1 MQRRYE
7 GLRKRLFQKVRRAVV
22 KIGSAVLTD
31 KEGRLDLETF
41 DDIARSIHFA
51 RKKGIEC
58 VIVTSGAIAAGAGI
72 LGLKEKPK
80 TIPQKQAAA
89 ACGQG
94 LLMQTYESFFGKYNL
109 KVAQIL
115 LTHEDLRDR
124 KRYINAKNT
133 LFTLF
138 KYGVIPIINE
148 NDTVAVEEIKFG
160 DNDILAALVSN
171 LVEADALIMLT
182 DTDGLFNKNPK
193 IHKDAKLISLVE
205 EITEDIVAMAERS
218 CSYAG
223 TGGMLSKIQA
233 ARQVAFFGTFTV
245 IGNGKTKG
253 QIISI
258 INGEEKGTLIL
269 PKRERM
275 KSRKGWIAFSLKPVG
290 SIIVD
295 EGAKRAILEKGKS
308 LLPSGI
314 KDIIGSFNPGD
325 PVRCIDEKGCEFA
338 RGLVNYSS
346 QEILLIKGKKTSEI
360 EKTLGYKTVD
370 EVIHRD
376 DLVIF

>member
-1 MQRRYE
+1 MQRKQE
-7 GLRKRLFQKVRRAVV
+7 SLRKRIFQKLKRVVV

-31 KEGRLDLETF
+31 EEGRLDLETF
-41 DDIARSIHFA
+41 DDIARSVQHA
-51 RKKGIEC
+51 RKRGVEC
-58 VIVTSGAIAAGAGI
+58 VIVTSGAVAAGTGV

-94 LLMQTYESFFGKYNL
+94 LLMQTYESFFGRYNL
-109 KVAQIL
+109 RVAQIL
-115 LTHEDLRDR
+115 LTHEDLKDR
-124 KRYINAKNT
+124 KRYNNAKNT

-148 NDTVAVEEIKFG
+148 NDTVAVEEIRFG
-160 DNDILAALVSN
+160 DNDLLAALVTN

-182 DTDGLFNKNPK
+182 DTDGLFDKNPK
-193 IHKDAKLISLVE
+193 IHGDAMLIPLIE
-205 EITEDIVAMAERS
+205 EVTDDIEAMAEKS
-218 CSYAG
+218 CSFAG

-233 ARQVAFFGTFTV
+233 ARQVSFFGVYTL
-245 IGNGKTKG
+245 IGNGKRKG
-253 QIISI
+253 ELLSI
-258 INGEEKGTLIL
+258 LSGEDRGTLIL
-269 PKRERM
+269 PKKERM

-290 SIIVD
+290 SIVVD

-314 KDIIGSFNPGD
+314 KDILGSFNTGD
-325 PVRCIDEKGCEFA
+325 LVKCIDEKGGEFA

-346 QEILLIKGKKTSEI
+346 REILLIKGKKTSEI
-360 EKTLGYKTVD
+360 EKTLGYKTFD

-376 DLVIF
+376 DLVII